1 MEAGQLTGPKRFAVR
16 VLPYLLLVVL
26 MASALYLL
34 SDATQSEARFGVSY
48 TLLLLFNT
56 LVLVLL
62 LVAIGDRF
70 WHLYTQRRENAP
82 GARLTTRMLLMF
94 LGLTLPAVLVV
105 YLFSLHL
112 LHRNIDSWGDV
123 RVETALDEA
132 LQLGQI
138 SLNARLRDLVR
149 RTQGMVRSNAPAL
162 RVETGALAALTLNGL
177 QRDSRVGQLV
187 LLDLSG
193 RVVAS
198 TAPLREQLTSDLPG
212 EAVLLQLR
220 QGEEFYAGIEPIGD
234 ERFQMRVVMRI
245 PQDDPL
251 ATARILQ
258 VINPV
263 PTVAARL
270 ASTVETEVDAYRTLV
285 YLRTPL
291 KYSLTITLSIV
302 LLFAIFLA
310 VLAAFVMARRMV
322 APIRRLADATR
333 AVAAGDYQRQLGI
346 PSGDELGS
354 LVRSFN
360 TMTGEI
366 HRAAEMARLSQQEVE
381 GQRSYLEAVLTRL
394 SSGVLA
400 LDDDH
405 VLRTAN
411 QAAID
416 ILGVPL
422 GQYIG
427 RPLAT
432 VTRDYPYLARLTGLV
447 QERTRRGQHE
457 WQEQVV
463 LFGAS
468 GRQLLMCRGTSLA
481 PGGHVLVFDDVTAII
496 QAQRDAAWGE
506 MARRLAHEVKNPLT
520 PIQLAAER
528 LRHKFLSRMPHKD
541 AQVLDRATHTI
552 VQQVEALKELVNA
565 FTDYARTPQMQ
576 REPLQVNELI
586 HEVADLYRSED
597 KGLVVDLDLT
607 DDDTPV
613 IADSGRLRQVLHN
626 LFKNAIEAMAE
637 QPEHRIGV
645 STAFR
650 KLGQTRHLEIRV
662 EDQGPGFPVD
672 LLDRLFEPYVTTKFK
687 GTGLG
692 LAIVQKIVEEHGGVI
707 RVGNGRKGAWVEIQ
721 LPVGEES
728 ISAVRKTG

>member
-1 MEAGQLTGPKRFAVR
+1 MDTGRLTALKRFVAR

-26 MASALYLL
+26 MVSALYLL

-48 TLLLLFNT
+48 TWLLLFNT

-82 GARLTTRMLLMF
+82 GARLTTRLVVMF
-94 LGLTLPAVLVV
+94 IGLALPAVLTV

-112 LHRNIDSWGDV
+112 LYRNIDSWGDV
-123 RVETALDEA
+123 RVETALDDA
-132 LQLGQI
+132 LRLGQI
-138 SLNARLRDLVR
+138 SLNTGLRDVVR
-149 RTQGMVRSNAPAL
+149 RTQEMVRINAPAL
-162 RVETGALAALTLNGL
+162 RGETGALAALTLNGM
-177 QRDSRVGQLV
+177 QRDYRLGQVV
-187 LLDLSG
+187 LLELSG

-198 TAPLREQLTSDLPG
+198 TAPRRGQLTSDVPG

-220 QGEEFYAGIEPIGD
+220 QGDSFYAGIEPLGD
-234 ERFQMRVVMRI
+234 RGLQMRVVMRI

-251 ATARILQ
+251 AAQRILQ

-263 PTVAARL
+263 QTVAARL
-270 ASTVETEVDAYRTLV
+270 ASTVETEVDAFRTLA

-333 AVAAGDYQRQLGI
+333 AVAAGDYERQLEI

-360 TMTGEI
+360 TMIVEI
-366 HRAAEMARLSQQEVE
+366 RRAAEMARLSQQEVE
-381 GQRSYLEAVLTRL
+381 GQRSYLEAILTRL

-416 ILGVPL
+416 ILGAPL

-427 RPLAT
+427 RPLVT

-447 QERTRRGQHE
+447 QERARRGQHE

-468 GRQLLMCRGTSLA
+468 GRQVLMCHGTSLV
-481 PGGHVLVFDDVTAII
+481 PGGYVLVFDDVTAIV

-528 LRHKFLSRMPHKD
+528 LRHKFLARMPKED
-541 AQVLDRATHTI
+541 ARILDRATHTI
-552 VQQVEALKELVNA
+552 VRQVEALKELVNA
-565 FTDYARTPQMQ
+565 FTDYARRSQIQ

-586 HEVADLYRSED
+586 REVADLYRSED
-597 KGLVVDLDLT
+597 EGLIVDLDLS
-607 DDDTPV
+607 DDDTP
-613 IADSGRLRQVLHN
+613 IAADSGRLRQVLHN

-637 QPEHRIGV
+637 QPEHWIRV
-645 STAFR
+645 TTAFR
-650 KLGQTRHLEIRV
+650 KRGETRHLEMRV
-662 EDQGPGFPVD
+662 EDRGPGFPVE
-672 LLDRLFEPYVTTKFK
+672 LMDRLFEPYVTTKFK
-687 GTGLG
+687 GSGLG
-692 LAIVQKIVEEHGGVI
+692 LAIVQKIVEEHRGMI
-707 RVGNGRKGAWVEIQ
+707 RVGNSSEGAWVEIQ

-728 ISAVRKTG
+728 ISAARETG

>member
-1 MEAGQLTGPKRFAVR
+1 MDAGKLSGLKRFAGR
-16 VLPYLLLVVL
+16 VMPYLLLFVL
-26 MASALYLL
+26 MVSALYLL

-48 TLLLLFNT
+48 IWLLLFNT

-70 WHLYTQRRENAP
+70 WHLHTQRRDNAP
-82 GARLTTRMLLMF
+82 GARLTTRMILMF
-94 LGLTLPAVLVV
+94 LGLILPTVLAV

-112 LHRNIDSWGDV
+112 LHRSIDSWGDV
-123 RVETALDEA
+123 RVETALDDA
-132 LQLGQI
+132 LRLGQL
-138 SLNARLRDLVR
+138 SLNTRLRDLVR
-149 RTQGMVRSNAPAL
+149 RTQEMVDSEGPAL
-162 RVETGALAALTLNGL
+162 RTETGALAAVTLNGL
-177 QRDSRVGQLV
+177 QRDSRVGLLV

-198 TAPLREQLTSDLPG
+198 TTPPRGQLTSDLPG
-212 EAVLLQLR
+212 ETVLLQLQ
-220 QGEEFYAGIEPIGD
+220 QGDEFYAGIEPVGD
-234 ERFQMRVVMRI
+234 ARLQMRVVMRI
-245 PQDDPL
+245 PQNDPL

-258 VINPV
+258 AISPV
-263 PTVAARL
+263 PTMAARL
-270 ASTVETEVDAYRTLV
+270 ASTVEAEVDAYRTLA

-302 LLFAIFLA
+302 LLFAVFLA

-333 AVAAGDYQRQLGI
+333 AVAAGDYQRQLEI

-360 TMTGEI
+360 TMTSEI
-366 HRAAEMARLSQQEVE
+366 HRAAEIALLSQQEVE

-416 ILGVPL
+416 ILGAPL
-422 GQYIG
+422 AKHIG
-427 RPLAT
+427 RPLVT
-432 VTRDYPYLARLTGLV
+432 VTRDYPYLSRLTELV
-447 QERTRRGQHE
+447 QERKRRGQHE

-468 GRQLLMCRGTSLA
+468 GRQVLSCRGTSLV
-481 PGGHVLVFDDVTAII
+481 PGGYVLVFDDVTAII

-528 LRHKFLSRMPHKD
+528 LRHKFLSRMPAED

-552 VQQVEALKELVNA
+552 VQQVVALKDLVNA
-565 FTDYARTPQMQ
+565 FTDYARTPLMQ
-576 REPLQVNELI
+576 REPLRVNGLI
-586 HEVADLYRSED
+586 HEIADLYRGED
-597 KGLVVDLDLT
+597 QGLVVDLDLT
-607 DDDTPV
+607 DDDAS
-613 IADSGRLRQVLHN
+613 IAADSGRLRQVLHN

-637 QPEHRIGV
+637 QPEHRIRV
-645 STAFR
+645 ATAFR
-650 KLGQTRHLEIRV
+650 KRGETRHLEIRV
-662 EDQGPGFPVD
+662 EDQGPGFP
-672 LLDRLFEPYVTTKFK
+672 LELMDRLFEPYVTTKFK

-707 RVGNGRKGAWVEIQ
+707 RVGNAKTGAWVEIQ

-728 ISAVRKTG
+728 LSATRKTG